1 MQTLK
6 MITDIQFECMGL
18 AIGQIGKIKA
28 LTAEIKGAQLS
39 EGITPLR
46 NIFRTLRTQYFLPH
60 RINISRTD
68 PKSHNSHA

>member
-6 MITDIQFECMGL
+6 MITDIQFESMGL

-39 EGITPLR
+39 EGI
-46 NIFRTLRTQYFLPH
+46 RTLRTQYFLPH